1 MPDAFKY
8 MPNPVTY
15 TPFLRIFSNDTEE
28 NGKKTV
34 KPGNGRNVTHEETDM
49 GFRGPDGAGTFTKG
63 IPVTSLLPPLF
74 PVDLQLHKSESLE
87 RRSLPI
93 WTPCFPNLLEK
104 RRLLAQNNG
113 MDQRFV
119 IEKLRHHEPELKAA
133 GILHI
138 RVFGSVARNEAT
150 TVSDV
155 DLLADFDKSKRL
167 TLVEVGSVQSRLSA
181 MLGARVD
188 LSSTE
193 WMRDPVK
200 SKAFREA
207 VIAF

>member
-1 MPDAFKY
+1 M
-8 MPNPVTY
+8 
-15 TPFLRIFSNDTEE
+15 
-28 NGKKTV
+28 
-34 KPGNGRNVTHEETDM
+34 
-49 GFRGPDGAGTFTKG
+49 
-63 IPVTSLLPPLF
+63 
-74 PVDLQLHKSESLE
+74 
-87 RRSLPI
+87 
-93 WTPCFPNLLEK
+93 
-104 RRLLAQNNG
+104 LLAQNNG

-155 DLLADFDKSKRL
+155 DLLADFDKSKRM
-167 TLVEVGSVQSRLSA
+167 TLVKVGSLQSRLSA

-193 WMRDPVK
+193 WMREPVK
-200 SKAFREA
+200 SRALREA

>member
-1 MPDAFKY
+1 
-8 MPNPVTY
+8 
-15 TPFLRIFSNDTEE
+15 
-28 NGKKTV
+28 
-34 KPGNGRNVTHEETDM
+34 
-49 GFRGPDGAGTFTKG
+49 
-63 IPVTSLLPPLF
+63 
-74 PVDLQLHKSESLE
+74 
-87 RRSLPI
+87 
-93 WTPCFPNLLEK
+93 
-104 RRLLAQNNG
+104 

-119 IEKLRHHEPELKAA
+119 IEKLRHHERELKAA

-155 DLLADFDKSKRL
+155 DLLADFDKSKRM
-167 TLVEVGSVQSRLSA
+167 TLVKVGSLQSRLSN

-193 WMRDPVK
+193 WMREPVK
-200 SKAFREA
+200 STALREA

>member
-1 MPDAFKY
+1 MRDTLKCEPEL
-8 MPNPVTY
+8 
-15 TPFLRIFSNDTEE
+15 TPSLGSSFPSYYGITFHLSSQCRVGLRLGS
-28 NGKKTV
+28 V
-34 KPGNGRNVTHEETDM
+34 SV
-49 GFRGPDGAGTFTKG
+49 
-63 IPVTSLLPPLF
+63 L
-74 PVDLQLHKSESLE
+74 VDV
-87 RRSLPI
+87 
-93 WTPCFPNLLEK
+93 FPNILEK
-104 RRLLAQNNG
+104 RSLLAQNNG
-113 MDQRFV
+113 MDQRLV

-155 DLLADFDKSKRL
+155 DLLADFDKSKRM
-167 TLVEVGSVQSRLSA
+167 TLVKVGSLQSRLSA

-193 WMRDPVK
+193 WMREPVK
-200 SKAFREA
+200 STALREA